1 MKNCVTTL
9 VYIVLLSLSQLTAQ
23 ENPGF
28 TAPNNPKVYATV
40 DHQKVFLSW
49 DNSAEFSIDG
59 LTGYSDFEGYR
70 IYKSTDGGITWG
82 NANDRLYDYNGNF
95 IGWKPFKQF
104 DLSEDEDI
112 NHCIFSNDVCEAD
125 QARGTSIFGPDPLN
139 PRFSLG
145 ENSGIYYAL
154 IDTLVEDGIEYTYS
168 VTAYDIGLRTFSI
181 EFVDND
187 GDGIFDADT
196 IWSSDNPGHYTSLDG
211 ISGYPSLESPKG
223 SSQADSNFSTI
234 VPGYYAS
241 NITFPDEE
249 NTSEFFIGDSDN
261 VGTGEKSY
269 IIVDRSD
276 LAGKLYKFEV
286 QADLGE
292 SAVEGMACENPL
304 IYVFEINDKEDQ
316 QPVVIDTSYML
327 STLTEEE
334 KASLLGLPGTYDNG
348 EQLFIPLYRII
359 APMNQISDILDGI
372 RFQFE
377 NLPRLVPVPLENV
390 EFEWSDG
397 FDSTMINF
405 IDIEFDYNSQASYER
420 RLNFDYIIEF
430 FSSPVG
436 DTVRNNYCTNFPTV
450 LPFQIKNLTTNRK
463 VGLNHSDLGVSGT
476 LPPDFDNGA
485 VDCMWTRNEEI
496 KFSNDTLFVGT
507 ELEEIYSFN
516 LRLDFKYFEEQVS
529 TNLYNESTIYEAGDV
544 VFHKGMRWAA
554 TRITTDEEPG
564 PEYIDDNNDGINDL
578 PWQIQYPWDNGSYVI
593 IKPKKFFTDGDN
605 WIVDMSE
612 LGKPH
617 KVMQDE
623 LSQIQVVPNPY
634 LVRSR
639 FNETAN
645 ERRIRFTH
653 LPQYCR
659 ISIFTVSGEIV
670 QSINHDNVYDGNSW
684 WDLKSTHGEL
694 VSPGLYIYIVESEGL
709 EHIGKFAIVR

>member
-1 MKNCVTTL
+1 MDNVKRLICIFLFFSAKMN
-9 VYIVLLSLSQLTAQ
+9 AQ

-40 DHQKVFLSW
+40 DHQKVYLSW
-49 DNSAEFSIDG
+49 DNSAEYSIDG

-82 NANDRLYDYNGNF
+82 SANDRLYDYSGNF

-112 NHCIFSNDVCEAD
+112 NHCIFRNDVCEANE
-125 QARGTSIFGPDPLN
+125 ARGTSIFGPDPLN

-145 ENSGIYYAL
+145 ENSGISYAL

-168 VTAYDIGLRTFSI
+168 VTAYDIGIRTFSI
-181 EFVDND
+181 EYVDDN

-196 IWSSDNPGHYTSLDG
+196 IWSIDNPGHFTSTDG
-211 ISGYPSLESPKG
+211 TSGYPSLESLKG
-223 SSQADSNFSTI
+223 ESQEDSNFTTV

-249 NTSEFFIGDSDN
+249 NTSEFFMGNSEN
-261 VGTGEKSY
+261 VGTGEKYY

-304 IYVFEINDKEDQ
+304 IYVFEINDRVNQ
-316 QPVVIDTSYML
+316 QPVDIDTSYIF
-327 STLTEEE
+327 SDLTGEE
-334 KASLLGLPGTYDNG
+334 KTLLSGLPGTYENDG
-348 EQLFIPLYRII
+348 QLFIPVYRII
-359 APMNQISDILDGI
+359 APMDQISDILDGI
-372 RFQFE
+372 RFQFD
-377 NLPRLVPVPLENV
+377 NLPKLVPVSLENV

-397 FDSTMINF
+397 FDSTIIKI
-405 IDIEFDYNSQASYER
+405 IDIEFNYNSQASYDR

-450 LPFQIKNLTTNRK
+450 LPFQIKNLTTNRQ
-463 VGLNHSDLGVSGT
+463 VGLDHSDLGVSGT

-485 VDCMWTRNEEI
+485 VDCMWTRNEEV
-496 KFSNDTLFVGT
+496 KFTNDMLLIGA
-507 ELEEIYSFN
+507 ELQDIYSFN
-516 LRLDFKYFEEQVS
+516 IRLDFNYLDQQVS
-529 TNLYNESTIYEAGDV
+529 NNLYEESAVYEQGDV
-544 VFHKGMRWAA
+544 VFHKGMMWVA
-554 TRITTDEEPG
+554 TGITSGEEPS
-564 PEYIDDNNDGINDL
+564 PEYIDDNGDGINDL
-578 PWQIQYPWDNGSYVI
+578 AWQIQYPWTNESYVI
-593 IKPKKFFTDGDN
+593 IKPKKFFIDGDN

-623 LSQIQVVPNPY
+623 LSQIKVVPNPY

-639 FNETAN
+639 FNETTN
-645 ERRIRFTH
+645 ERRMRFTH
-653 LPQYCR
+653 LPQHCR
-659 ISIFTVSGEIV
+659 ISIFTISGEIV
-670 QSINHDNVYDGNSW
+670 HSINHDNVYDGNSW
-684 WDLKSTHGEL
+684 WDLKSTGGEL

-709 EHIGKFAIVR
+709 EHIGKFAVVR

>member
-1 MKNCVTTL
+1 MDNVKRLICIFLFFSAKMN
-9 VYIVLLSLSQLTAQ
+9 AQ

-40 DHQKVFLSW
+40 DHQKVYLSW
-49 DNSAEFSIDG
+49 DNSAEYSIDG

-82 NANDRLYDYNGNF
+82 SANDRLYDYSGNF

-112 NHCIFSNDVCEAD
+112 NHCIFRNDVCEANE
-125 QARGTSIFGPDPLN
+125 ARGTSIFGPDPLN

-145 ENSGIYYAL
+145 ENSGISYAL

-168 VTAYDIGLRTFSI
+168 VTAYDIGIRTFSI
-181 EFVDND
+181 EYVDDN

-196 IWSSDNPGHYTSLDG
+196 IWSIDNPGHFTSTDG
-211 ISGYPSLESPKG
+211 TSGYPSLESLKG
-223 SSQADSNFSTI
+223 ESQEDSNFTTV

-249 NTSEFFIGDSDN
+249 NTSEFFMGNSEN
-261 VGTGEKSY
+261 VGTGEKYY

-304 IYVFEINDKEDQ
+304 IYVFEINDKVNQ
-316 QPVVIDTSYML
+316 QPVDIDTSYIF
-327 STLTEEE
+327 SDLTGEE
-334 KASLLGLPGTYDNG
+334 KTLLSGLPGTYENDG
-348 EQLFIPLYRII
+348 QLFIPVYRII
-359 APMNQISDILDGI
+359 APMDQISDILDGI
-372 RFQFE
+372 RFQFD
-377 NLPRLVPVPLENV
+377 NLPKLVPVSLENV

-397 FDSTMINF
+397 FDSTIIKI
-405 IDIEFDYNSQASYER
+405 IDIEFNYNSQASYDR

-450 LPFQIKNLTTNRK
+450 LPFQIKNLTTNRQ
-463 VGLNHSDLGVSGT
+463 VGLDHSDLGVSGT

-485 VDCMWTRNEEI
+485 VDCMWTRNEEV
-496 KFSNDTLFVGT
+496 KFTNDMLLIGA
-507 ELEEIYSFN
+507 ELQDIYSFN
-516 LRLDFKYFEEQVS
+516 IRLDFNYLDQQVS
-529 TNLYNESTIYEAGDV
+529 NNLYEESAVYEQGDV
-544 VFHKGMRWAA
+544 VFHKGMMWAA
-554 TRITTDEEPG
+554 TGITSGEEPS
-564 PEYIDDNNDGINDL
+564 PEYIDDNGDGINDL
-578 PWQIQYPWDNGSYVI
+578 AWQIQYPWTNESYVI
-593 IKPKKFFTDGDN
+593 IKPKKFFIDGDN

-623 LSQIQVVPNPY
+623 LSQIKVVPNPY

-639 FNETAN
+639 FNETTN
-645 ERRIRFTH
+645 ERRMRFTH
-653 LPQYCR
+653 LPQHCR
-659 ISIFTVSGEIV
+659 ISIFTISGEIV
-670 QSINHDNVYDGNSW
+670 HSINHDNVYDGNSW
-684 WDLKSTHGEL
+684 WDLKSTGGEL

-709 EHIGKFAIVR
+709 EHIGKFAVVR

>member
-1 MKNCVTTL
+1 MDNVKRLICIFLFFSAKMN
-9 VYIVLLSLSQLTAQ
+9 AQ

-40 DHQKVFLSW
+40 DHQKVYLSW
-49 DNSAEFSIDG
+49 DNSAEYSIDG

-82 NANDRLYDYNGNF
+82 SANDRLYDYSGNF

-112 NHCIFSNDVCEAD
+112 NHCIFRNDVCEANE
-125 QARGTSIFGPDPLN
+125 ARGTSIFGPDPLN

-145 ENSGIYYAL
+145 ENSGISYAL

-168 VTAYDIGLRTFSI
+168 VTAYDIGIRTFSI
-181 EFVDND
+181 EYVDDN

-196 IWSSDNPGHYTSLDG
+196 IWSIDNPGHFTSTDG
-211 ISGYPSLESPKG
+211 TSGYPSLESLKG
-223 SSQADSNFSTI
+223 ESQEDSNFTTV

-249 NTSEFFIGDSDN
+249 NTSEFFMGNSEN
-261 VGTGEKSY
+261 VGTGEKYY

-304 IYVFEINDKEDQ
+304 IYVFEINDKVNQ
-316 QPVVIDTSYML
+316 QPVDIDTSYIF
-327 STLTEEE
+327 SDLTGEE
-334 KASLLGLPGTYDNG
+334 KTLLSGLPGTYENDG
-348 EQLFIPLYRII
+348 QLFIPVYRII
-359 APMNQISDILDGI
+359 APMDQISDILDGI
-372 RFQFE
+372 RFQFD
-377 NLPRLVPVPLENV
+377 NLPKLVPVSLENV

-397 FDSTMINF
+397 FDSTIIKI
-405 IDIEFDYNSQASYER
+405 IDIEFNYNSQASYDR

-450 LPFQIKNLTTNRK
+450 LPFQIKNLTTNRQ
-463 VGLNHSDLGVSGT
+463 VGLDHSDLGVSGT

-485 VDCMWTRNEEI
+485 VDCMWTRNEEV
-496 KFSNDTLFVGT
+496 KFTNDMLLVGV
-507 ELEEIYSFN
+507 ELQDIYSFN
-516 LRLDFKYFEEQVS
+516 LRLDFNYLDQQVS
-529 TNLYNESTIYEAGDV
+529 NNLYEESAVYEQGDV
-544 VFHKGMRWAA
+544 VFHKGMMWVA
-554 TRITTDEEPG
+554 TGITSGEEPS
-564 PEYIDDNNDGINDL
+564 PEYIDDNGDGINDL
-578 PWQIQYPWDNGSYVI
+578 AWQIQYPWTNESYVI
-593 IKPKKFFTDGDN
+593 IKPKKFFIDGDN

-623 LSQIQVVPNPY
+623 LSQIKVVPNPY

-639 FNETAN
+639 FNETTN
-645 ERRIRFTH
+645 ERRMRFTH
-653 LPQYCR
+653 LPQHCR
-659 ISIFTVSGEIV
+659 ISIFTISGEIV
-670 QSINHDNVYDGNSW
+670 HSINHNNVYDGNSW
-684 WDLKSTHGEL
+684 WDLKSTGGEL

-709 EHIGKFAIVR
+709 EHIGKFAVVR

>member
-1 MKNCVTTL
+1 MDNVKRLICIFLFFSAKMN
-9 VYIVLLSLSQLTAQ
+9 AQ

-40 DHQKVFLSW
+40 DHQKVYLSW
-49 DNSAEFSIDG
+49 DNSAEYSIDG

-82 NANDRLYDYNGNF
+82 SANDRLYDYSGNF

-112 NHCIFSNDVCEAD
+112 NHCIFRNDVCEANE
-125 QARGTSIFGPDPLN
+125 ARGTSIFGPDPLN

-145 ENSGIYYAL
+145 ENSGISYAL

-168 VTAYDIGLRTFSI
+168 VTAYDIGIRTFSI
-181 EFVDND
+181 EYVDDN

-196 IWSSDNPGHYTSLDG
+196 IWSIDNPGHFTSTDG
-211 ISGYPSLESPKG
+211 TSGYPSLESLKG
-223 SSQADSNFSTI
+223 ESQEDSNFTTV

-249 NTSEFFIGDSDN
+249 NTSEFFMGNSEN
-261 VGTGEKSY
+261 VGTGEKYY

-304 IYVFEINDKEDQ
+304 IYVFEINDKVNQ
-316 QPVVIDTSYML
+316 QPVDIDTSYIF
-327 STLTEEE
+327 SDLTGEE
-334 KASLLGLPGTYDNG
+334 KTLLSGLPGTYENDG
-348 EQLFIPLYRII
+348 QLFIHVYRII
-359 APMNQISDILDGI
+359 APMDQISDILDGI
-372 RFQFE
+372 RFQFD
-377 NLPRLVPVPLENV
+377 NLPKLVPVSLENV

-397 FDSTMINF
+397 FDSTIIKI
-405 IDIEFDYNSQASYER
+405 IDIEFNYNSQASYDR

-450 LPFQIKNLTTNRK
+450 LPFQIKNLTTNRQ
-463 VGLNHSDLGVSGT
+463 VGLDHSDLGVSGT

-485 VDCMWTRNEEI
+485 VDCMWTRNEEV
-496 KFSNDTLFVGT
+496 KFTNDMLLIGA
-507 ELEEIYSFN
+507 ELQDIYSFN
-516 LRLDFKYFEEQVS
+516 IRLDFNYLDQQVS
-529 TNLYNESTIYEAGDV
+529 NNLYEESAVYEQGDV
-544 VFHKGMRWAA
+544 VFHKGMMWVA
-554 TRITTDEEPG
+554 TGITSGEEPS
-564 PEYIDDNNDGINDL
+564 PEYIDDNGDGINDL
-578 PWQIQYPWDNGSYVI
+578 AWQIQYPWTNESYVI
-593 IKPKKFFTDGDN
+593 IKPKKFFIDGDN

-623 LSQIQVVPNPY
+623 LSQIKVVPNPY

-639 FNETAN
+639 FNETTN
-645 ERRIRFTH
+645 ERRMRFTH
-653 LPQYCR
+653 LPQHCR
-659 ISIFTVSGEIV
+659 ISIFTISGEIV
-670 QSINHDNVYDGNSW
+670 HSINHDNVYDGNSW
-684 WDLKSTHGEL
+684 WDLKSTGGEL

-709 EHIGKFAIVR
+709 EHIGKFAVVR

>member
-1 MKNCVTTL
+1 MDNVKRLICIFLFFSAKMN
-9 VYIVLLSLSQLTAQ
+9 AQ

-40 DHQKVFLSW
+40 DHQKVYLSW
-49 DNSAEFSIDG
+49 DNSAEYSIDG

-82 NANDRLYDYNGNF
+82 SANDRLYDYSGNF

-112 NHCIFSNDVCEAD
+112 NHCIFRNDVCEANE
-125 QARGTSIFGPDPLN
+125 ARGTSIFGPDPLN

-145 ENSGIYYAL
+145 ENSGISYAL

-168 VTAYDIGLRTFSI
+168 VTAYDIGIRTFSI
-181 EFVDND
+181 EYVDDN

-196 IWSSDNPGHYTSLDG
+196 IWSIDNPGHFTSTDG
-211 ISGYPSLESPKG
+211 TSGYPSLESLKG
-223 SSQADSNFSTI
+223 ESQEDSNFTTV

-249 NTSEFFIGDSDN
+249 NTSEFFMGNSEN
-261 VGTGEKSY
+261 VGTGEKYY

-304 IYVFEINDKEDQ
+304 IYVFEINDKVNQ
-316 QPVVIDTSYML
+316 QPVDIDTSYIF
-327 STLTEEE
+327 SDLTGEE
-334 KASLLGLPGTYDNG
+334 KTLLSGLPGTYENDG
-348 EQLFIPLYRII
+348 QLFIPVYRII
-359 APMNQISDILDGI
+359 APMDQISDILDGI
-372 RFQFE
+372 RFQFD
-377 NLPRLVPVPLENV
+377 NLPKLVPVSLENV
-390 EFEWSDG
+390 EYEWSDG
-397 FDSTMINF
+397 FDSTIMNF
-405 IDIEFDYNSQASYER
+405 IDIEFNYNSQASYDR

-450 LPFQIKNLTTNRK
+450 LPFQIKNLTTNRQ
-463 VGLNHSDLGVSGT
+463 VGLDHSDLGVSGT

-496 KFSNDTLFVGT
+496 KFTNDMLLVGT
-507 ELEEIYSFN
+507 ELEGIYSFN
-516 LRLDFKYFEEQVS
+516 LRLDFNYLDEQVS
-529 TNLYNESTIYEAGDV
+529 NNLYDEAMVYEEGDV
-544 VFHKGMRWAA
+544 VFHKGMMWVA
-554 TRITTDEEPG
+554 TGITSGEEPS
-564 PEYIDDNNDGINDL
+564 PEYIDDNGDGINDL
-578 PWQIQYPWDNGSYVI
+578 AWQIKYPWSNESYVI
-593 IKPKKFFTDGDN
+593 IKPKKFFIDGDN

-617 KVMQDE
+617 KVMQEE
-623 LSQIQVVPNPY
+623 LNQIQVVPNPY

-645 ERRIRFTH
+645 ERRMRFTH
-653 LPQYCR
+653 LPQHCR
-659 ISIFTVSGEIV
+659 ISIFTISGEIV
-670 QSINHDNVYDGNSW
+670 HNINHDNVYDGNSW

>member
-1 MKNCVTTL
+1 MTDNVKTL
-9 VYIVLLSLSQLTAQ
+9 ICIVLLCLAKMNAQ
-23 ENPGF
+23 QNPGF

-40 DHQKVFLSW
+40 DHQKVYVSW
-49 DNSAEFSIDG
+49 DNSAEYSIDG

-82 NANDRLYDYNGNF
+82 SVNDRLYDYNGNF

-112 NHCIFSNDVCEAD
+112 NHCIFSNDVCEANE
-125 QARGTSIFGPDPLN
+125 ARGTSILGPDPLN

-145 ENSGIYYAL
+145 ENSGISYAL

-168 VTAYDIGLRTFSI
+168 VTAFDIGLRTFSI
-181 EFVDND
+181 EYVDDN

-196 IWSSDNPGHYTSLDG
+196 IWSIDNPGHFTSTDG
-211 ISGYPSLESPKG
+211 TSGYPSLESPKG
-223 SSQADSNFSTI
+223 ESQADSNFTTV

-249 NTSEFFIGDSDN
+249 NTSEFFIGNSEN
-261 VGTGEKSY
+261 VGTGEKYY

-304 IYVFEINDKEDQ
+304 IYVFEINDKENQ
-316 QPVVIDTSYML
+316 QPVDIDTSYIL
-327 STLTEEE
+327 SDLTGEE
-334 KASLLGLPGTYDNG
+334 KTLLSGLPGTYENDG
-348 EQLFIPLYRII
+348 QLFIPLYRII
-359 APMNQISDILDGI
+359 APMDQISDILDGI
-372 RFQFE
+372 RFQFD
-377 NLPRLVPVPLENV
+377 NLPKLVPVSLENV

-397 FDSTMINF
+397 FDSTIMKI
-405 IDIEFDYNSQASYER
+405 IDIEFNYNSQASYDR

-450 LPFQIKNLTTNRK
+450 LPFQIKNLTTNRQ
-463 VGLNHSDLGVSGT
+463 VGLDHSDLGVSGT

-496 KFSNDTLFVGT
+496 KFTNDMLLVGT
-507 ELEEIYSFN
+507 ELQGIYSFN
-516 LRLDFKYFEEQVS
+516 LRLDFNYLDEQVS
-529 TNLYNESTIYEAGDV
+529 NNLYDESTVYEEGDV
-544 VFHKGMRWAA
+544 VFHKGMMWAA
-554 TRITTDEEPG
+554 TGITSGEEPS
-564 PEYIDDNNDGINDL
+564 PEYIDDNGDGINDL
-578 PWQIQYPWDNGSYVI
+578 AWQIQYPWSNESYVI
-593 IKPKKFFTDGDN
+593 IKPKKFFIDGDN

-617 KVMQDE
+617 KVIQDE

-639 FNETAN
+639 FNETTN
-645 ERRIRFTH
+645 ERRMRFTH
-653 LPQYCR
+653 LPQHCR
-659 ISIFTVSGEIV
+659 ISIFTISGEIV
-670 QSINHDNVYDGNSW
+670 HSINHDNVYDGNSW
-684 WDLKSTHGEL
+684 WDLKSTGGEL

>member
-1 MKNCVTTL
+1 MENIKILMC
-9 VYIVLLSLSQLTAQ
+9 IVLLWLTEINAQ

-28 TAPNNPKVYATV
+28 TPPNNPKVYATV
-40 DHQKVFLSW
+40 DHQKVYVSW
-49 DNSAEFSIDG
+49 DNSAEYSIDG
-59 LTGYSDFEGYR
+59 LTGYCDFEGYR
-70 IYKSTDGGITWG
+70 IYKSTDGGKTWG
-82 NANDRLYDYNGNF
+82 RANDRLYDYNGNF
-95 IGWKPFKQF
+95 IGWKPFKQY
-104 DLSEDEDI
+104 DLTADGDI
-112 NHCIFSNDVCEAD
+112 NHCIYNNDVCESD
-125 QARGTSIFGPDPLN
+125 EARGTSILGPDPLN

-145 ENSGIYYAL
+145 ENSGISYAL

-181 EFVDND
+181 EYVDDN

-196 IWSSDNPGHYTSLDG
+196 IWSIDNPGHFTSSDG
-211 ISGYPSLESPKG
+211 TSGYPSLESPKG
-223 SSQADSNFSTI
+223 ESQADSNFITV

-241 NITFPDEE
+241 NITFPDEK
-249 NTSEFFIGDSDN
+249 NTSEFFIGNSEN
-261 VGTGEKSY
+261 VGTGEKYY

-304 IYVFEINDKEDQ
+304 IYVFEINDKENQ
-316 QPVVIDTSYML
+316 QPVDIDTNYIISEL
-327 STLTEEE
+327 TTEEF
-334 KASLLGLPGTYDNG
+334 ALLSGLPGTFENG
-348 EQLFIPLYRII
+348 GQLYIPLYRII
-359 APMNQISDILDGI
+359 APMDQISDILDGI
-372 RFQFE
+372 RFQFD
-377 NLPRLVPVPLENV
+377 NLPKLAPVSLENV
-390 EFEWSDG
+390 EYEWSDG
-397 FDSTMINF
+397 FDSTIMNF
-405 IDIEFDYNSQASYER
+405 IDIEFNYNSQASYDR

-430 FSSPVG
+430 YSSPVA

-450 LPFQIKNLTTNRK
+450 LPFQIKNLTTNRQ
-463 VGLNHSDLGVSGT
+463 VGLDHSDLGVSGT

-496 KFSNDTLFVGT
+496 KFTNDMLLVGT
-507 ELEEIYSFN
+507 ELEGIYSFN
-516 LRLDFKYFEEQVS
+516 LRLDFNYLDEQVS
-529 TNLYNESTIYEAGDV
+529 NNLYNEAMVYEEGDV
-544 VFHKGMRWAA
+544 VFHKGMMWVA
-554 TRITTDEEPG
+554 TGITSGEEPS
-564 PEYIDDNNDGINDL
+564 PEYIDDNGDGINDL
-578 PWQIQYPWDNGSYVI
+578 AWQIQYPWSNESYVI
-593 IKPKKFFTDGDN
+593 IKPKKFFIDGDN

-617 KVMQDE
+617 KVMQEE
-623 LSQIQVVPNPY
+623 LNQIQVVPNPY

-645 ERRIRFTH
+645 ERRMRFTH
-653 LPQYCR
+653 LPQHCR
-659 ISIFTVSGEIV
+659 ISIFTISGEIV
-670 QSINHDNVYDGNSW
+670 HNINHDNVYDGNSW

>member
-1 MKNCVTTL
+1 MDNVKRLICIFLFFSAKMN
-9 VYIVLLSLSQLTAQ
+9 AQ

-40 DHQKVFLSW
+40 DHQKVYLSW
-49 DNSAEFSIDG
+49 DNSAEYSIDG

-82 NANDRLYDYNGNF
+82 SANDRLYDYSGNF

-112 NHCIFSNDVCEAD
+112 NHCIFRNDVCEANE
-125 QARGTSIFGPDPLN
+125 ARGTSIFGPDPLN

-145 ENSGIYYAL
+145 ENSGISYAL

-168 VTAYDIGLRTFSI
+168 VTAYDIGIRTFSI
-181 EFVDND
+181 EYVDDN

-196 IWSSDNPGHYTSLDG
+196 IWSIDNPGHFTSTDG
-211 ISGYPSLESPKG
+211 TSGYPSLESLKG
-223 SSQADSNFSTI
+223 ESQEDSNFTTV

-249 NTSEFFIGDSDN
+249 NTSEFFMGNSEN
-261 VGTGEKSY
+261 VGTGEKYY

-304 IYVFEINDKEDQ
+304 IYVFEINDKVNQ
-316 QPVVIDTSYML
+316 QPVDIDTSYIF
-327 STLTEEE
+327 SDLTGEE
-334 KASLLGLPGTYDNG
+334 KTLLSGLPGTYENDG
-348 EQLFIPLYRII
+348 QLFIPVYRII
-359 APMNQISDILDGI
+359 APMDQISDILDGI
-372 RFQFE
+372 RFQFD
-377 NLPRLVPVPLENV
+377 NLPKLVPVSLENV

-397 FDSTMINF
+397 FDSTIIKI
-405 IDIEFDYNSQASYER
+405 IDIEFNYNSQASYDR

-450 LPFQIKNLTTNRK
+450 LPFQIKNLTTNRQ
-463 VGLNHSDLGVSGT
+463 VGLDHSDLGVSGT

-485 VDCMWTRNEEI
+485 VDCMWTRNEEV
-496 KFSNDTLFVGT
+496 KFTNDMLLIGA
-507 ELEEIYSFN
+507 ELQDIYSFN
-516 LRLDFKYFEEQVS
+516 IRLDFNYLDQQVS
-529 TNLYNESTIYEAGDV
+529 NNLYEESAVYEQGDV
-544 VFHKGMRWAA
+544 VFHKGMMWVA
-554 TRITTDEEPG
+554 TGITSGEEPS
-564 PEYIDDNNDGINDL
+564 PEYIDDNGDGINDL
-578 PWQIQYPWDNGSYVI
+578 AWQIQYPWTNESYVI
-593 IKPKKFFTDGDN
+593 IKPKKFFIDGDN

-623 LSQIQVVPNPY
+623 LSQIKVVPNPY

-639 FNETAN
+639 FNETTN
-645 ERRIRFTH
+645 ERRMRFTH
-653 LPQYCR
+653 LPQHCR
-659 ISIFTVSGEIV
+659 ISIFTISGEIV
-670 QSINHDNVYDGNSW
+670 HSINHDNVYDGNSW
-684 WDLKSTHGEL
+684 WDLKSTGGEL

-709 EHIGKFAIVR
+709 EHIGKFAVVR